1 MLPALNTVMH
11 EEKSPFLTSN
21 FQCDNQGVIRLPPIL
36 SQHVARPKSVES
48 CVRYTAIASAMHTPH
63 ANYLATPA
71 PKPRLVTVQHTV
83 PSTPAVTPVSA
94 TPLATKPKSKKLDNI
109 LTPISAVKAAI
120 STPSSDDKKRAFAF
134 ITHSQETFP
143 TKEPKIDNAQL
154 ARRKRR
160 RTSSQELNILQA
172 EFQRC
177 STPDKQTRI
186 NLAQRCNMTEKAVQV
201 WFQNK
206 RQAMKRH
213 KVIADNRSRSNGSTT
228 STTPLASRTPSEDFN
243 ISTDT
248 SSCDDSESVPQLA
261 LPLST
266 SSPKKAPLSPRPKS
280 PTKKRSQALT
290 FHLDAS
296 NKTLTPVK
304 TSPNRR
310 VNRLIN
316 NENLTSPSKS
326 KKVTKVKKE
335 PLKSLDVNVKH

>member
-1 MLPALNTVMH
+1 
-11 EEKSPFLTSN
+11 
-21 FQCDNQGVIRLPPIL
+21 
-36 SQHVARPKSVES
+36 
-48 CVRYTAIASAMHTPH
+48 
-63 ANYLATPA
+63 
-71 PKPRLVTVQHTV
+71 
-83 PSTPAVTPVSA
+83 
-94 TPLATKPKSKKLDNI
+94 
-109 LTPISAVKAAI
+109 
-120 STPSSDDKKRAFAF
+120 
-134 ITHSQETFP
+134 
-143 TKEPKIDNAQL
+143 
-154 ARRKRR
+154 
-160 RTSSQELNILQA
+160 
-172 EFQRC
+172 
-177 STPDKQTRI
+177 
-186 NLAQRCNMTEKAVQV
+186 MTEKAVQV

-326 KKVTKVKKE
+326 KKVIKVKKE